1 MSLDSVLDYGRI
13 EYELTNRATALIDSE
28 GYRHNVGIIICN
40 SRRELFWGRRI
51 GQNAWQFPQGG
62 VKQGE
67 TPEDAMY
74 RELEEEVGLLPD
86 QVEVMG
92 CTDDWLRY
100 RLPDKYIRKNCEPLC
115 IGQKQIWFLLRVMHD
130 GKDIKLDHS
139 DHPEF
144 EEWRWINYWQPV
156 KEVIYFKRQVY
167 SKALEEF
174 APLIKPKGE
183 PYRSKANYLRYRRR

>member
-1 MSLDSVLDYGRI
+1 M
-13 EYELTNRATALIDSE
+13 IDSE

-40 SRRELFWGRRI
+40 SRSELFWGRRI

-100 RLPDKYIRKNCEPLC
+100 RLPEKYIRKNCEPLC
-115 IGQKQIWFLLRVMHD
+115 IGQKQIWFLLRVMQD
-130 GKDIKLDHS
+130 GIDIKLDHS

-174 APLIKPKGE
+174 ASIIKPKGE